1 MPILRYV
8 ILHHQGIPDPH
19 YDLMFEREPGGPLL
33 TLRSPSWPIL
43 KPTPVEP
50 LPDHRR
56 DYLDYEGPVSNNRGD
71 VRRVQ
76 SGTYQG
82 NFRHGLMTSHD
93 LTLLT
98 PERAELQIYH
108 IIDRG
113 FVIEPRQPRNSGQQ

>member
-1 MPILRYV
+1 MPPLHYV
-8 ILHHQGIPDPH
+8 ILRHDGIPDPH

-33 TLRSPSWPIL
+33 TLRSPNWPIL
-43 KPTPVEP
+43 NPTPVEP

-82 NFRHGLMTSHD
+82 EFRNGLMPSHD

-98 PERAELQIYH
+98 PERAELQIH
-108 IIDRG
+108 RIIDRG
-113 FVIEPRQPRNSGQQ
+113 FIVEPRQPRNSGQQ